1 MGHPFYRP
9 AFLVYSLSAL
19 YPMMKRDFHNNDMP
33 LIVLRLI
40 TALNLGMLL
49 NFLFAQMGGVEF
61 FLNAMQIYIVAGL
74 ELAGVIFA
82 YLVAKRRNTTL
93 FF

>member
-1 MGHPFYRP
+1 
-9 AFLVYSLSAL
+9 
-19 YPMMKRDFHNNDMP
+19 
-33 LIVLRLI
+33 
-40 TALNLGMLL
+40 MLL

-74 ELAGVIFA
+74 ELAGVIFS

>member
-1 MGHPFYRP
+1 
-9 AFLVYSLSAL
+9 
-19 YPMMKRDFHNNDMP
+19 
-33 LIVLRLI
+33 
-40 TALNLGMLL
+40 MLL